1 MRHQIKGLYELLE
14 NTKVKWKRNP
24 SEILKVGLL

>member
-1 MRHQIKGLYELLE
+1 MRHQIKDLYGLLQ

-24 SEILKVGLL
+24 SEILKAGLL